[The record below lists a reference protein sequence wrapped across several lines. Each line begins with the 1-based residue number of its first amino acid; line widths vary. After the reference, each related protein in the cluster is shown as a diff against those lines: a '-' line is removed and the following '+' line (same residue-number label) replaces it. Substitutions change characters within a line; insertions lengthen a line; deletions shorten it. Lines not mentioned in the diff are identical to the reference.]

1 MITISDLQPAKLRKW
16 LELED
21 IKFRIQS
28 AVEDKDRDRLVN
40 LIYLYISTAI
50 GIETNTMLDLPY
62 KEVLDAFNEIAKIN
76 VITLDLPFMRI
87 PVKEGRIEDTG
98 YEYDYRSWWSWANIF
113 SKQYGWSLE
122 YIADLNVND
131 GLYLYQ
137 EYLIDKYH
145 ERDWQWILSERY
157 VGWDEHTNSSKLN
170 PYPKPDWMRPKMK
183 PIKPVK
189 IPTEMMPVGVIKSWS
204 DFAQSE

>member
-1 MITISDLQPAKLRKW
+1 VITISDLQPAKLRKW

-40 LIYLYISTAI
+40 LIFLYLSTAI

-76 VITLDLPFMRI
+76 VITMELPFMRI
-87 PVKEGRIEDTG
+87 PVKEGKIEDTG

-131 GLYLYQ
+131 GLCLYQ

-145 ERDWQWILSERY
+145 DRDWQWILSERY

-170 PYPKPDWMRPKMK
+170 PYPKPDWMKQKSK
-183 PIKPVK
+183 PIKEIKLP
-189 IPTEMMPVGVIKSWS
+189 IEMIPVGNVIHWS
-204 DFAQSE
+204 DVAQSE